1 MDPRSD
7 FGQERTN
14 KMARWLFL
22 YGPSGSG
29 KSTLGRIMAENLSLN
44 FFDLDHEIERTEGM
58 NIQKVFEAKGE
69 GGFRNQEKSLLAEL
83 LVNDSGILALGGGTL
98 LDSENRDLVCDA
110 GSVLCLHASIETL
123 LKRIRVDGHNRPLLE
138 GNREERLH
146 TLLEE
151 RSEHYGSFS
160 LHLNTDLLSSAKAA
174 REAQTIM
181 GAFRVEGMDRSY
193 EVRVQDGHLKELSLL
208 LSGTQSPLGL
218 ITDENVGKLYSAGVT
233 EAFQDFGLRV
243 YEFRI
248 PAGENHKSLETAS
261 KIWEFFARSRLER
274 GSVIIAMG
282 GGVVGDLAGF
292 AAANFLRGVPWVIL
306 PTSLLAMVDAS
317 IGGKT
322 GVNLPEGKNLVGAF
336 HSPQA
341 VYADLSTLSTL
352 PEIEMKSG
360 LAEVIKHG
368 VIADPG
374 LFEICKQGF
383 ITGNIR
389 AVVSRAMAVKIKI
402 VQEDPY
408 ETGLREV
415 LNLGHTVG
423 HAIEKLSN
431 YSIRHGEAIAMG
443 MVAEARMSEALGIA
457 DPGLGEC
464 LSATLS
470 GVELPG
476 EIPGALD
483 RSELVEAMQVDKKRK
498 GGVLRFSLPVSI
510 GEVRTGVE
518 IEPEDVLKM
527 IS

>member
-7 FGQERTN
+7 SGQERTN

-44 FFDLDHEIERTEGM
+44 FFDLDLEIEQKEGM
-58 NIQKVFEAKGE
+58 KISKIFEAKGE
-69 GGFRNQEKSLLAEL
+69 GVFRNQEKSLLAEL
-83 LVNDSGILALGGGTL
+83 LQNNSGILALGGGAL
-98 LDSENRDLVCDA
+98 LDSENQERVCDA
-110 GSVLCLHASIETL
+110 GSVLCLDASIETL
-123 LKRIRVDGHNRPLLE
+123 LKRLHDNDNPRPLLE
-138 GNREERLH
+138 GNHDERLRSM
-146 TLLEE
+146 LEE
-151 RSEHYGSFS
+151 RSKHYGSFP
-160 LHLNTDLLSSAKAA
+160 LHLNTDTLSFAEAA
-174 REAQTIM
+174 REAQIIM
-181 GAFRVEGMDRSY
+181 GAFRVEGMDHGY
-193 EVRVQDGHLKELSLL
+193 DVRVQNGHLRELSLL
-208 LSGTQSPLGL
+208 LSETQSPLGL
-218 ITDENVGKLYSAGVT
+218 ITDENVGKHYSAGVT
-233 EAFQDFGLRV
+233 EALQVHGQRV

-248 PAGENHKSLETAS
+248 PAGEDHKSLDMAS

-274 GSVIIAMG
+274 DSVIIAMG

-322 GVNLPEGKNLVGAF
+322 GVNLPDGKNLVGAF

-341 VYADLSTLSTL
+341 VYADISTLNTL
-352 PEIEMKSG
+352 PEIELKNG

-368 VIADPG
+368 VIADPK
-374 LFEICKQGF
+374 LFEICEHDFFTEDIKKV
-383 ITGNIR
+383 I
-389 AVVSRAMAVKIKI
+389 SRAIAVKIKI

-423 HAIEKLSN
+423 HAIEKISN
-431 YSIRHGEAIAMG
+431 YSIRHGEAVAMG
-443 MVAEARMSEALGIA
+443 MVAEASMSEALRIA
-457 DPGLGEC
+457 DPGLSER
-464 LSATLS
+464 LSATLL
-470 GVELPG
+470 GVELPS
-476 EIPGALD
+476 EIPGTLE

-510 GEVRTGVE
+510 GEVRTGVG

-527 IS
+527 MS

>member
-1 MDPRSD
+1 M
-7 FGQERTN
+7 E
-14 KMARWLFL
+14 RWLFL

-58 NIQKVFEAKGE
+58 NIQKIFEVKGE

-83 LVNDSGILALGGGTL
+83 LLNDCGVLALGGGAL
-98 LDSENRDLVCDA
+98 LDPESRSIVSNV
-110 GSVLCLHASIETL
+110 GSILCLDASTETL
-123 LKRIRVDGHNRPLLE
+123 LKRLREDGNIRPLLE
-138 GNREERLH
+138 GDPEESLSS
-146 TLLEE
+146 LLEE
-151 RSEHYGSFS
+151 RSDHYGSFP
-160 LHLNTDLLSSAKAA
+160 LHINTDTLSSTEAA
-174 REAQTIM
+174 RAAQIIM
-181 GAFRVEGMDRSY
+181 GAFRVEGMDHGY
-193 EVRVQDGHLKELSLL
+193 DVRVHDRHPEELSLL
-208 LSGTQSPLGL
+208 LSETQSPLGL
-218 ITDENVGKLYSAGVT
+218 ITDENVGRLYSVGMI
-233 EAFQDFGLRV
+233 EALKDHGLSV
-243 YEFRI
+243 SEYRI
-248 PAGENHKSLETAS
+248 PAGESHKSLEMAT
-261 KIWEFFARSRLER
+261 KIWEFFIKSRLER

-292 AAANFLRGVPWVIL
+292 TAANFLRGIPWVTL

-322 GVNLPEGKNLVGAF
+322 GVNLPEGKNLIGAF

-352 PEIEMKSG
+352 PEIEMKNG

-374 LFEICKQGF
+374 LFEICQRGV
-383 ITGNIR
+383 ITDNLKT
-389 AVVSRAMAVKIKI
+389 VVSRAIAVKIQI

-408 ETGLREV
+408 ETASREV
-415 LNLGHTVG
+415 LNFGHTVG
-423 HAIEKLSN
+423 HAIEKISN
-431 YSIRHGEAIAMG
+431 YSIRHGEAVAMG
-443 MVAEARMSEALGIA
+443 MVAEAQMSKALGIA
-457 DPGLGEC
+457 DAGLSE
-464 LSATLS
+464 SISETLS
-470 GVELPG
+470 VVDLRG
-476 EIPGALD
+476 EIPRTLD

-510 GEVRTGVE
+510 GEVRSGVE

>member
-1 MDPRSD
+1 
-7 FGQERTN
+7 
-14 KMARWLFL
+14 
-22 YGPSGSG
+22 
-29 KSTLGRIMAENLSLN
+29 
-44 FFDLDHEIERTEGM
+44 
-58 NIQKVFEAKGE
+58 
-69 GGFRNQEKSLLAEL
+69 
-83 LVNDSGILALGGGTL
+83 
-98 LDSENRDLVCDA
+98 
-110 GSVLCLHASIETL
+110 
-123 LKRIRVDGHNRPLLE
+123 
-138 GNREERLH
+138 
-146 TLLEE
+146 
-151 RSEHYGSFS
+151 
-160 LHLNTDLLSSAKAA
+160 
-174 REAQTIM
+174 
-181 GAFRVEGMDRSY
+181 
-193 EVRVQDGHLKELSLL
+193 
-208 LSGTQSPLGL
+208 
-218 ITDENVGKLYSAGVT
+218 
-233 EAFQDFGLRV
+233 
-243 YEFRI
+243 
-248 PAGENHKSLETAS
+248 
-261 KIWEFFARSRLER
+261 
-274 GSVIIAMG
+274 
-282 GGVVGDLAGF
+282 
-292 AAANFLRGVPWVIL
+292 
-306 PTSLLAMVDAS
+306 
-317 IGGKT
+317 
-322 GVNLPEGKNLVGAF
+322 
-336 HSPQA
+336 
-341 VYADLSTLSTL
+341 
-352 PEIEMKSG
+352 MKSG